1 MIVGAG
7 YTGLWTA
14 YYLKAAE
21 PSLCVLV
28 LEREH
33 AGFGAS
39 GRNGGWVSG
48 FFSGPARVY
57 ERRGGSAGFMALQR
71 AMFATVDEVGRFL
84 AEHGVQADFRKG
96 GQVTAALDEAQAL
109 RLREWVRAERARG
122 YSEEDL
128 RELDAAAVARR
139 LRIQGARAGSY
150 SPHVAR
156 VHPVKLLLG
165 LAAAAERLGVVIHER
180 TPVLELAA
188 HEARTAAGAVRARW
202 VVRACEGYTPQL
214 RGMRRAL
221 APVNSSM
228 IITEPLPAGA
238 WAQIGWDGAEL
249 LGDGAHVYCYAQRT
263 ADGRIALGGRGV
275 PYRVGSASGG
285 SGATPAR
292 TIAQLT
298 DTLHAMFPAAAGA
311 RVEHAWSGVLGVP
324 RDWCVSVQAD
334 PRSGLAW
341 AGGYVGLGVAA
352 ANLAART
359 LRDVI
364 LERPSELTALPWV
377 GRAPRRWEPEPLR
390 WAEINGLYALYRR
403 ADRSERR
410 RGRPSRLAE
419 LLDRASG
426 RE

>member
-1 MIVGAG
+1 MRVGELGFWWRSVGGPPEPRAALAEATEADVVIVGAG

-139 LRIQGARAGSY
+139 LRIQGARA
-150 SPHVAR
+150 
-156 VHPVKLLLG
+156 
-165 LAAAAERLGVVIHER
+165 
-180 TPVLELAA
+180 
-188 HEARTAAGAVRARW
+188 
-202 VVRACEGYTPQL
+202 
-214 RGMRRAL
+214 
-221 APVNSSM
+221 
-228 IITEPLPAGA
+228 
-238 WAQIGWDGAEL
+238 
-249 LGDGAHVYCYAQRT
+249 
-263 ADGRIALGGRGV
+263 
-275 PYRVGSASGG
+275 
-285 SGATPAR
+285 
-292 TIAQLT
+292 
-298 DTLHAMFPAAAGA
+298 
-311 RVEHAWSGVLGVP
+311 
-324 RDWCVSVQAD
+324 
-334 PRSGLAW
+334 
-341 AGGYVGLGVAA
+341 
-352 ANLAART
+352 
-359 LRDVI
+359 
-364 LERPSELTALPWV
+364 
-377 GRAPRRWEPEPLR
+377 
-390 WAEINGLYALYRR
+390 
-403 ADRSERR
+403 
-410 RGRPSRLAE
+410 
-419 LLDRASG
+419 
-426 RE
+426 